1 MADRTVRASCQN
13 IAWHQVR
20 RVPAR
25 QLIMSL
31 RSCYGEFRS
40 MSAPL
45 RLLLL
50 ARNPSER
57 VQAARAELEEVL
69 AGCEDLVVVDVCTES
84 DPPEGQWEA
93 DLAVVLGGDG
103 AILRACRS
111 FGRRQIPLLGVNLGR
126 LGFLAD
132 LTLENIRQSL
142 DQLRDRE
149 YTIVDHLMFE
159 CIHDREQE
167 SAQSYLGLNE
177 VVISSAG
184 SLSMLDVTLT
194 VDDEPATTYSGDGL
208 IISTPVGSTAHSLSA
223 GGPILRQDLQAFVV
237 TPICPHTLTN
247 RPIVDRADAVYTMT
261 VPDAEAGVMLV
272 IDGQIKQPVSPGDRI
287 VVRRADVSFQLARLP
302 GHSYYGTLN
311 RKLGWSGQPHY
322 RR

>member
-1 MADRTVRASCQN
+1 MTD
-13 IAWHQVR
+13 
-20 RVPAR
+20 
-25 QLIMSL
+25 
-31 RSCYGEFRS
+31 
-40 MSAPL
+40 PL

-50 ARNPSER
+50 ARDPSDR
-57 VQAARAELEEVL
+57 VQSARAELESL
-69 AGCEDLVVVDVCTES
+69 LTGCNGLDLVGVATDDDPTE
-84 DPPEGQWEA
+84 EQRHA

-111 FGRRQIPLLGVNLGR
+111 FGQHQIPLLGVNLGR

-132 LTLENIRQSL
+132 LTLENVRRSL
-142 DQLRDRE
+142 DQLRQRE
-149 YTIVDHLMFE
+149 YVVVDHLMFQCVHE
-159 CIHDREQE
+159 HDAGTEH
-167 SAQSYLGLNE
+167 SYLGLNE
-177 VVISSAG
+177 VVIDSAG

-261 VPDAEAGVMLV
+261 VPDAEDGVMLV

-287 VVRRADVSFQLARLP
+287 VVRRAETSFQLARLP

>member
-1 MADRTVRASCQN
+1 M
-13 IAWHQVR
+13 H
-20 RVPAR
+20 
-25 QLIMSL
+25 
-31 RSCYGEFRS
+31 
-40 MSAPL
+40 APL

-50 ARNPSER
+50 ARDPSDR
-57 VQAARAELEEVL
+57 VQSARAEMERILVGCDGLE
-69 AGCEDLVVVDVCTES
+69 LVGVATDSEPTAE
-84 DPPEGQWEA
+84 QRQA

-111 FGRRQIPLLGVNLGR
+111 FGRAQIPLLGVNLGR

-142 DQLRDRE
+142 DQLRQRE
-149 YTIVDHLMFE
+149 YSVVDHLMFQCVHE
-159 CIHDREQE
+159 RESGTE
-167 SAQSYLGLNE
+167 ESYLGLNE
-177 VVISSAG
+177 VVIDSAG

-247 RPIVDRADAVYTMT
+247 RPVVDRANAVYTMS

-287 VVRRADVSFQLARLP
+287 VVRRAEVSFQLARLP